1 MSYMFN
7 GDVMA
12 MIESVKARRR
22 GAQDFEGYYSQ
33 LCALQDSC
41 PLTAVK
47 AHLDDGIL
55 DLNADRVRQPDWM
68 PILNALRINR
78 SLQFVAF
85 RSYYQSAK
93 QDDSRSHL
101 QTQVRRPPPIRS
113 RDIAHRLCIAL
124 RECLANS
131 EQLQHL
137 ELQGLLLREKNVVS
151 LCKGLAKSRCLQ
163 HLSLEYCRIGDRGV
177 EVLCQC
183 IKNAPTIVSLNLTAA
198 GLTWKSAD
206 MIAKLVKHQATRRH
220 TEAWKDS
227 LRYRR
232 PDLDRMP
239 GIRRITMNNNPL
251 LNDKGAMALAEAL
264 KDDLWLKAL
273 DMQHCGISNAGAK
286 AFLDTLHQNTS
297 IVVLDLRRNPLLDQD
312 LLKAIIEQVM
322 INSGGQEVEYKWLR
336 ARSPSGPSSK
346 QRNKRKGR
354 TSSTQIKKVS
364 SSSRSTV
371 KSSIKPERRT
381 RSKSESGIIIH
392 SSKTEMEPVVKRPG
406 PGFVPW
412 RTAARANQRS
422 KSIVHIEPGSPDGS
436 STPTRPGAS
445 SIHVHVGNSSEVDT
459 SIKDS
464 IDTPSTH
471 LSTGTG
477 ATYEATVNRKIK
489 NLQVEAE
496 ELRRRLYIESKARAA
511 SDERVIELEVEN
523 SRLKH
528 QLQLLEARGP
538 TSPLKK
544 GGQVEEENGEDEAL
558 LESIEESFQKFHSFL
573 DLLRDAGLGQLCTL
587 VGLSTQD
594 ISHPTVKSILKNHQ
608 PSTQSGP
615 ASSSAQQTHSVYQ
628 PGNLIY
634 SNHPIQPS
642 PYNVPF
648 GAMGPLLPV
657 MLYPNQ
663 TSSPG
668 AGNVNFQQALGAQ
681 PVNMGIYPQMM
692 STYPQQMPMM
702 QGQMPQVNQ
711 PLAPQLHMYQQ
722 PMQPVL
728 ANQQSSSAGISN
740 GGLQPVTSSTSQ
752 SKQSRVDNTS
762 TSGAS
767 TQVTVSSQRPIP
779 VTSKSESIPLESM
792 SSTEGVFMPS
802 VVQIS
807 QGSGMSEDKK
817 QPTSGTTLP
826 TVLSKADRQV
836 SPEVD
841 ERDGQNKED
850 SLHDHPG
857 SHKGS
862 PLALGE
868 ELGLQKVEDSFES
881 DIGNIRQM
889 TELDFGESIDSTP
902 RIPDTKYSK
911 DSPRVESATPTK
923 GIGSPTESDHSG
935 RGPPR
940 GASPIQS
947 YSEDFEGE
955 ADEDESEIEED
966 LFKDSE
972 GSLPGLTSD
981 DEF

>member
-1 MSYMFN
+1 
-7 GDVMA
+7 MA
-12 MIESVKARRR
+12 MIESVKARQR

-47 AHLDDGIL
+47 AHLDDGVL

-68 PILNALRINR
+68 PIINALRINR

-85 RSYYQSAK
+85 RSYFQSSK
-93 QDDSRSHL
+93 QDDQRSHL
-101 QTQVRRPPPIRS
+101 QTQVRRTPPIRS
-113 RDIAHRLCIAL
+113 RDITHRLCIAL
-124 RECLANS
+124 RECLANN

-137 ELQGLLLREKNVVS
+137 ELQGLLLRERNVVS
-151 LCKGLAKSRCLQ
+151 LCKGLAKNRCLQ
-163 HLSLEYCRIGDRGV
+163 HLSLEYCRIGDGGV

-183 IKNAPTIVSLNLTAA
+183 IKNTPNIVSLNLTAA
-198 GLTWKSAD
+198 GLTCKSAD

-239 GIRRITMNNNPL
+239 GIRRITINNNPL

-273 DMQHCGISNAGAK
+273 DMQHCGISNVGAK

-322 INSGGQEVEYKWLR
+322 INSGGQEIEYKWLR
-336 ARSPSGPSSK
+336 ARSPNGSSSK
-346 QRNKRKGR
+346 PRNKRKVSLVR
-354 TSSTQIKKVS
+354 TSSIQMRKPST
-364 SSSRSTV
+364 SRSRV
-371 KSSIKPERRT
+371 KSTSSIKPERRT
-381 RSKSESGIIIH
+381 RSKSESGITIQ
-392 SSKTEMEPVVKRPG
+392 SSKMDMEPVLTRPG

-422 KSIVHIEPGSPDGS
+422 SKSLLHVEPGSPAGS

-445 SIHVHVGNSSEVDT
+445 SIHVHAVSSSEFDT
-459 SIKDS
+459 SVKDS
-464 IDTPSTH
+464 MDTPSTYMSS
-471 LSTGTG
+471 STGTG
-477 ATYEATVNRKIK
+477 ATYEANVNRKIK

-528 QLQLLEARGP
+528 QLQLQEARGP

-544 GGQVEEENGEDEAL
+544 GGPGEGEETAEDEAL
-558 LESIEESFQKFHSFL
+558 LESIEESFQKFHGFL

-587 VGLSTQD
+587 VGLSSQD
-594 ISHPTVKSILKNHQ
+594 IGHPAVKSILKDHQ
-608 PSTQSGP
+608 PSAQPGSLGS
-615 ASSSAQQTHSVYQ
+615 ASSSTQQANGIYQ

-634 SNHPIQPS
+634 SNQPMQPS

-648 GAMGPLLPV
+648 GMMGPMMPG
-657 MLYPNQ
+657 MQYPNQ
-663 TSSPG
+663 VSSAG
-668 AGNVNFQQALGAQ
+668 AGHMNFQQAPGAQ
-681 PVNMGIYPQMM
+681 PMNLGVYSQMM
-692 STYPQQMPMM
+692 NPYQQQMM
-702 QGQMPQVNQ
+702 QGQMPPHLQMYPQ
-711 PLAPQLHMYQQ
+711 PIQ
-722 PMQPVL
+722 QPVL
-728 ANQQSSSAGISN
+728 ANQQPSSTGLSN
-740 GGLQPVTSSTSQ
+740 GGPHPAPSSTSQ
-752 SKQSRVDNTS
+752 SQPSRADSAVTSRVPS
-762 TSGAS
+762 V
-767 TQVTVSSQRPIP
+767 QVTASSQRSAQ
-779 VTSKSESIPLESM
+779 VTSKGKDIPPESM
-792 SSTEGVFMPS
+792 SSTEGVFVPS
-802 VVQIS
+802 MVQIS
-807 QGSGMSEDKK
+807 SRSHLFEEQKE
-817 QPTSGTTLP
+817 T
-826 TVLSKADRQV
+826 TVLPKQEAHASAEADDV
-836 SPEVD
+836 ED
-841 ERDGQNKED
+841 QNRED
-850 SLHDHPG
+850 THHDYLG
-857 SHKGS
+857 SEK
-862 PLALGE
+862 E
-868 ELGLQKVEDSFES
+868 ELGQEPGLQLVKDSFES

-889 TELDFGESIDSTP
+889 TELDFGESIESTP
-902 RIPDTKYSK
+902 RVPGTKYQIE
-911 DSPRVESATPTK
+911 DSPRVDSATPTK

-935 RGPPR
+935 RGPPK
-940 GASPIQS
+940 GASPTPS
-947 YSEDFEGE
+947 YSEDFEGG
-955 ADEDESEIEED
+955 ADEDESEIGED